1 MKTITTALFI
11 CLIIWTSQC
20 AGQYQLR
27 NPVNSKNG
35 NSLELRAYIV
45 PICGSNE
52 DLNLLLGYDFPNG
65 FPKKNNKWL
74 NWKQDFEDCNGNIF
88 VQEFYAP
95 LCAVFAEADKY
106 FYNAYTGDEFAAF
119 DYESEGVYP
128 NKVKKFKK
136 FVGNPY
142 DVIELTKYDNY
153 LPSKIDPKTKCENP
167 VFTSNVS
174 NINSISINWT
184 HNTSWVKSAIRY
196 RESNSVNWSE
206 VSISSPKIG
215 QNNYTINNLKLDT
228 SYEIQFGATCN
239 SSSSLFYA
247 NSQFTRTQKSQCPI
261 PDQIRIGNAFADS
274 LTITWLDNKSVKFIV
289 EYREKNKTTWLS
301 KTVYTNKAL
310 LSDLKFDTNY
320 EVKVAGFDTFGQGPF
335 SSIYNIMSATN
346 PAPSIYSLRSQFNN
360 PSEIF
365 VQWETSLPNS
375 STAYK
380 NDITYECTLS
390 EVGNSKNTVIK
401 NTTFKKII
409 FSNLKFDTEYKIE
422 IQATLLGKWKGDKS
436 KPLEIQTDKITKTL
450 IITPNSIYCD
460 SLLVELIEKQKD
472 GTLKTVNQYRFY
484 NQEPI
489 TTSIEF
495 GKNSSQYPYSV
506 CVSYNSIPYPSNSV
520 SIASGVEDTILVT
533 INMPLELLTIFEKSK
548 REIIENSNPTAAFLL
563 TFGLKYSNNHDK
575 NNSILQPE
583 TTASFQLNK
592 FSLDG
597 SSLFNQNNTKST
609 TDLQFF
615 SKLKS
620 ISIGYNL
627 ISRKIKPVLSS
638 DRRFGILSLFTYN
651 SKKTISPIY
660 DMTGKLSLGLLNTQS
675 NYIFNLYNISNYTRN
690 SICSN
695 QTINSVDFGFT
706 ANFSS
711 NYVLTYLQKGIGKKL
726 INPDQGKLTKRV
738 SQFQVGLNY
747 YKPLNG
753 TMEVTDVNDNSNS
766 LNKIERKAITDG
778 FKFNIQ
784 HTYNIRNSHLTITKG
799 ISFYKSNH
807 YYNELAD
814 TQSSDSPVIVAFL
827 RFGLTNLR

>member
-1 MKTITTALFI
+1 MKIITTALFI
-11 CLIIWTSQC
+11 CSIIWISHC
-20 AGQYQLR
+20 DGQYQL
-27 NPVNSKNG
+27 NQPVNYKNG

-52 DLNLLLGYDFPNG
+52 ELELHLGYDFPNG

-74 NWKQDFEDCNGNIF
+74 NWKQDFEDCNGNLF

-106 FYNAYTGDEFAAF
+106 FYNAYTGDEYTAF
-119 DYESEGVYP
+119 QYESEGIYP
-128 NKVKKFKK
+128 NRIKKFKK

-142 DVIELTKYDNY
+142 DVVELTKYDNY

-167 VFTSNVS
+167 VFTSNVY

-184 HNTSWVKSAIRY
+184 HNTSWVKSTIRY
-196 RESNSVNWSE
+196 RESNIVNWSE

-261 PDQIRIGNAFADS
+261 PDQIRISHAFADS

-310 LSDLKFDTNY
+310 LSDLKFDSNY

-335 SSIYNIMSATN
+335 SSIYNIMSASN

-390 EVGNSKNTVIK
+390 EVGNSKNTITK

-422 IQATLLGKWKGDKS
+422 VQATLLGKWKGDKS

-472 GTLKTVNQYRFY
+472 GTLKTVDQYRFY

-506 CVSYNSIPYPSNSV
+506 CVSYNSIEYTSNSV
-520 SIASGVEDTILVT
+520 SIASGVNDTILVP

-563 TFGLKYSNNHDK
+563 TF
-575 NNSILQPE
+575 
-583 TTASFQLNK
+583 
-592 FSLDG
+592 
-597 SSLFNQNNTKST
+597 
-609 TDLQFF
+609 F

-627 ISRKIKPVLSS
+627 ISRKIKPILSS
-638 DRRFGILSLFTYN
+638 DRRFGILSLLTYN

-660 DMTGKLSLGLLNTQS
+660 DMTGKLSLGFLNTQS

-695 QTINSVDFGFT
+695 QTINSVDLGFT